1 MILGILPIYP
11 CHATVYLLGIGV
23 NTIAAHSG
31 NGTPVAVL
39 HPWFYFCLFAE
50 TEIGKGLLRFGAEW
64 LPLFWCIDLGEPDLN
79 LLLILFQDGE
89 RVTIGDTDYRGQEER
104 REHSGF
110 TF

>member
-23 NTIAAHSG
+23 NTIATHSG

-39 HPWFYFCLFAE
+39 HPWFYFCLFSEA
-50 TEIGKGLLRFGAEW
+50 EIGKGLLGFGSER
-64 LPLFWCIDLGEPDLN
+64 LPLFWCIDLGEPNLY

-89 RVTIGDTDYRGQEER
+89 SVAIRDADYRGKEKSR
-104 REHSGF
+104 
-110 TF
+110 